1 VNRHRAALSKV
12 VAVATV
18 SEIFLVAA
26 VSKVAAA
33 LEGLSGLQQNNGK
46 WKKAHHQRTASKLAT
61 ATQESEDQGTLERD
75 PELSMLLVRNA
86 LPVVK
91 CLVDGGCQ
99 W

>member
-1 VNRHRAALSKV
+1 
-12 VAVATV
+12 
-18 SEIFLVAA
+18 
-26 VSKVAAA
+26 
-33 LEGLSGLQQNNGK
+33 
-46 WKKAHHQRTASKLAT
+46 
-61 ATQESEDQGTLERD
+61 LERD